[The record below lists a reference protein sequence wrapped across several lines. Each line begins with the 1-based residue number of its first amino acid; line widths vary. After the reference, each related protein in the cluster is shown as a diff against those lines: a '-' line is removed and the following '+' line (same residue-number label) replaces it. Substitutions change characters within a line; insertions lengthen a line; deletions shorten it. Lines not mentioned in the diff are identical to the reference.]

1 MGLSLKRRDSCDY
14 LKDVYGGILNIL
26 MKENNIRSA
35 IDFLNKA
42 LNDLA
47 AGNVPMDKLMITAA
61 LRGYYKNPHT
71 IKHNV
76 LAERI
81 AKRDPGNKPQVGDRI
96 AYVYVAEHAA
106 KGKQGERIENLDYF
120 KQKGLHIDTI
130 FYVKNQI
137 QNPVAQ
143 LFALG
148 IEQITG
154 YQPKKYPE
162 FPDLDEEEATL
173 KVLALKEKELDKL
186 LFLGS
191 PDLSYIIKKQGNSMI
206 RGPMDA
212 FIRR

>member
-1 MGLSLKRRDSCDY
+1 
-14 LKDVYGGILNIL
+14 
-26 MKENNIRSA
+26 
-35 IDFLNKA
+35 
-42 LNDLA
+42 
-47 AGNVPMDKLMITAA
+47 MITIEKS
-61 LRGYYKNPHT
+61 LLSPDL
-71 IKHNV
+71 I
-76 LAERI
+76 
-81 AKRDPGNKPQVGDRI
+81 Q
-96 AYVYVAEHAA
+96 
-106 KGKQGERIENLDYF
+106 RIENLDYF
-120 KQKGLHIDTI
+120 KQKGLHIDTV

-154 YQPKKYPE
+154 YIPKKYPE
-162 FPDLDEEEATL
+162 FPDLDEEDTIL

-191 PDLSYIIKKQGNSMI
+191 PELSQIIKRQGNSMI